1 MSDATEYRLTAV
13 ERAIGELSRATDKIA
28 DSLAAIAR
36 LEERHV
42 ETRDALGRA
51 FKEITQI
58 GQEVSEMRVRIERI
72 SGEIK
77 PLVESRQWM
86 MAGLLGVVALV
97 GTAVIGLVLIQR

>member
-1 MSDATEYRLTAV
+1 M
-13 ERAIGELSRATDKIA
+13 
-28 DSLAAIAR
+28 
-36 LEERHV
+36 
-42 ETRDALGRA
+42 
-51 FKEITQI
+51 
-58 GQEVSEMRVRIERI
+58 RIEHI

>member
-1 MSDATEYRLTAV
+1 M
-13 ERAIGELSRATDKIA
+13 
-28 DSLAAIAR
+28 
-36 LEERHV
+36 